1 MLHSRNPLKR
11 KIKSKNQRREEGR
24 KYNILSPA
32 GLKLYTLDSRRD
44 SCLKHLRYGYDGV
57 YVLSK
62 WQRLKKK
69 KDKSKQGDRSCEK
82 CQFKRCSCVKSKEE
96 L

>member
-44 SCLKHLRYGYDGV
+44 SCLKHLRFGYDGV

-62 WQRLKKK
+62 WQRFKKK
-69 KDKSKQGDRSCEK
+69 KRTSQNKVIDHVRNVSLKDA
-82 CQFKRCSCVKSKEE
+82 VV
-96 L
+96 